1 VRGRFIQVGFGEEAG
16 STDVVAESREVME
29 EDEEE
34 VGESK
39 DGGATGILEVFDR
52 DLLPLIA
59 SWGDSGGTMESIM
72 ANSLLLFATFLRCVM
87 LRGLVSVL
95 FVVRRVSSLCFEIG
109 WEQFRI
115 LASDSIHLSTM
126 EEVVWI
132 NLFIWSKQGVSLQD
146 RKE

>member
-39 DGGATGILEVFDR
+39 DGGATGMFDVFDR
-52 DLLPLIA
+52 DLLPLIV

-72 ANSLLLFATFLRCVM
+72 ANSLLLCFTLRDVEGSCF
-87 LRGLVSVL
+87 RLVCCET
-95 FVVRRVSSLCFEIG
+95 CFE
-109 WEQFRI
+109 F
-115 LASDSIHLSTM
+115 
-126 EEVVWI
+126 V
-132 NLFIWSKQGVSLQD
+132 F
-146 RKE
+146 